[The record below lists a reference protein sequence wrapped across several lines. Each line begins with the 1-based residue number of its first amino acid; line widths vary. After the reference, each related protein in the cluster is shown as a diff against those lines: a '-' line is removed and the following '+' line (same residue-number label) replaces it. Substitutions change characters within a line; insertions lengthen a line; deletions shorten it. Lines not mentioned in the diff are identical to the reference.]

1 MMSFQDDVLKEVT
14 DLVEPVVE
22 DKGLELVDIEYR
34 REPGGYVLRV
44 IIFKEDG
51 VTIDDCSKVSRE
63 VSQLLD
69 VEDILDHGYNLEVS
83 SPGLTR
89 PLKSRRDFERNIGEK
104 VKLTCTLEKG
114 GTESVTGVIREVG
127 DDSIT
132 LETDD
137 GLISLPMARIIK
149 GKLVI
154 EF

>member
-1 MMSFQDDVLKEVT
+1 MSFQDDVLKEVT

>member
-1 MMSFQDDVLKEVT
+1 MSFQDDVLKEVT

-22 DKGLELVDIEYR
+22 DNGLELVDIEYR
-34 REPGGYVLRV
+34 REPNGYVLRI
-44 IIFKEDG
+44 IIFKDDG
-51 VTIDDCSKVSRE
+51 VTVDDCSEVSRE

-69 VEDILDHGYNLEVS
+69 VEDLLDHGYNLEVS

-104 VKLTCTLEKG
+104 VELTCTLEEG
-114 GTESVTGVIREVG
+114 GTETVSGVIRQVEE
-127 DDSIT
+127 DSIN

>member
-1 MMSFQDDVLKEVT
+1 MSFQDNILKEVT
-14 DLVEPVVE
+14 GLVEPVIE
-22 DKGLELVDIEYR
+22 DKGLELVDIEYSR
-34 REPGGYVLRV
+34 GPGGNVLRI
-44 IIFKEDG
+44 IIFKEGG
-51 VTIDDCSKVSRE
+51 VTIDDCTEVSKE

-104 VKLTCTLEKG
+104 VNLTCTLEKG
-114 GTESVTGVIREVG
+114 GTESVSGLIRQVG

-132 LETDD
+132 LEGGD
-137 GLISLPMARIIK
+137 GLINLPMTRIIK